1 MNFTVPPKTL
11 EYAGYLLPFEVL
23 NHDKHNLDITNEK
36 KGKKDCEFF
45 SFKSCNEN
53 GTTLNLTPE
62 DFVALMLP
70 LKKTP

>member
-1 MNFTVPPKTL
+1 MRN
-11 EYAGYLLPFEVL
+11 
-23 NHDKHNLDITNEK
+23 NEK

-53 GTTLNLTPE
+53 GTTLYLTPE

-70 LKKTP
+70 LKKDLNYAKIRLR

>member
-1 MNFTVPPKTL
+1 MRKWWEMRN
-11 EYAGYLLPFEVL
+11 
-23 NHDKHNLDITNEK
+23 NEK

-70 LKKTP
+70 LKKKP